1 MALADNKE
9 DAHDIILK
17 WWDSMSIKKPVKCT
31 TNPEYL
37 EEFHSAAQPFLSK
50 EKYGRPLIRT
60 GTCEP
65 NKGSNYKFKVC
76 PSAQKAKLIDT
87 SKLNNQIIL
96 LLQTEPQH

>member
-1 MALADNKE
+1 MPTARFKITSYLSMLFLVMALADNKE

-31 TNPEYL
+31 TSPEYL
-37 EEFHSAAQPFLSK
+37 KEFHSAAQPFLSK

-65 NKGSNYKFKVC
+65 NKGSKYKFKVIQGGR
-76 PSAQKAKLIDT
+76 PSLIP
-87 SKLNNQIIL
+87 S
-96 LLQTEPQH
+96 